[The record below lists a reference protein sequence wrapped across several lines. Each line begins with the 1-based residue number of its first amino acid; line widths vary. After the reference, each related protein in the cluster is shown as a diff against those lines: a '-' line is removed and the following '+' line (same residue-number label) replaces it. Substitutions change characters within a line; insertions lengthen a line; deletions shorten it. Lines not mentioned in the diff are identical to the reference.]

1 MEQWHNRTMKP
12 KKSVAQKLF
21 PFPFTGLFPIQA
33 PKLVRKSVVLLLFCS
48 IVLLLSSPVL
58 AQSCPL
64 CKTALIGQADS
75 ILEAI
80 NLGILVLLFPPLIL
94 MSSIVIIAFRND
106 QE

>member
-1 MEQWHNRTMKP
+1 MEQWNNGMMEK
-12 KKSVAQKLF
+12 KKSTSPKRSRFV
-21 PFPFTGLFPIQA
+21 FTGEFPIETR
-33 PKLVRKSVVLLLFCS
+33 KLVRNSVVLLLFCS
-48 IVLLLSSPVL
+48 IVLLLSSPAL

-75 ILEAI
+75 ILDAV

-94 MSSIVIIAFRND
+94 MSAIVIIAFRND